1 MKLVENKKIYKE
13 GHKILSEQTDGGE
26 MELSPTSLCSMN
38 MMGFTPKII
47 HFYEKYFRDFIT
59 TNINDTKAEFYMPE
73 VISRR
78 IQEEGGTVSVLP
90 TTSQWFGVT
99 YQEDKQAT
107 QQQIKKLIET
117 GEYPES
123 LRE

>member
-1 MKLVENKKIYKE
+1 
-13 GHKILSEQTDGGE
+13 
-26 MELSPTSLCSMN
+26 MN

-47 HFYEKYFRDFIT
+47 HFYEKYFRDFL
-59 TNINDTKAEFYMPE
+59 TNHISDPKAEFYMPA

-78 IQEEGGTVSVLP
+78 IQEEGGVVSVLP
-90 TTSQWFGVT
+90 TTAQWFGVT

-107 QQQIKKLIET
+107 KENIKKLIVA
-117 GEYPES
+117 GEYPEK